1 MSPTRFALKKVPEIT
16 LIFWATKLLTTAMGE
31 ATSDFLVAK
40 INPYVA
46 VSIGGLALL
55 TALCLQFVARRYVSW
70 RYWLSVS
77 MVAVFGTMAAD
88 GLHVQLGVPYA
99 VSTALFAVILGI
111 LFVLWHRSE
120 GTLSIHSITTPRREV
135 FYWLTVLA
143 TFALGTAAGD
153 LSASTLGLGYLSSG
167 FLFMGLIAIPALGY
181 WLFGLNEI
189 LAFWLAYILTRPLGA
204 SFADWM
210 SKSRAVGGLGWGDG
224 RVAISLTIIII
235 VCVIYMSFGGHERK
249 HEHSSRSS
257 TT

>member
-1 MSPTRFALKKVPEIT
+1 MSLVDNTMRKVPEIT
-16 LIFWATKLLTTAMGE
+16 LIFWVTKLLTTAMGE

-46 VSIGGLALL
+46 VSIAGLALL
-55 TALCLQFVARRYVSW
+55 TALCLQFVARRYVAW

-99 VSTALFAVILGI
+99 VSTALFGVILGI
-111 LFVLWHRSE
+111 VFVLWHKSE
-120 GTLSIHSITTPRREV
+120 GTLSIHSLSTPRREV

-167 FLFMGLIAIPALGY
+167 FLFMGLIALPAIGY
-181 WLFGLNEI
+181 WLLGLNEI

-210 SKSRAVGGLGWGDG
+210 SKSHVVGGLGWGDG
-224 RVAISLTIIII
+224 HVAISLALIIIMG
-235 VCVIYMSFGGHERK
+235 VFYMSFGGRERK
-249 HEHSSRSS
+249 LEHSSRSS

>member
-1 MSPTRFALKKVPEIT
+1 MNPARVALKKVPEIT

-31 ATSDFLVAK
+31 ATSDFLVVK

-55 TALCLQFVARRYVSW
+55 IALCLQFVGRRYGAW

-99 VSTALFAVILGI
+99 VSTALLAIILVVV
-111 LFVLWHRSE
+111 FVRWHKSE

-135 FYWLTVLA
+135 FYWLSVLA

-153 LSASTLGLGYLSSG
+153 LTASTLGLGYLSSG
-167 FLFMGLIAIPALGY
+167 FLFMGLIAIPAIGY

-210 SKSRAVGGLGWGDG
+210 SKSPAASGLGCGDG
-224 RVAISLTIIII
+224 HVAISLTIIII
-235 VCVIYMSFGGHERK
+235 GCVIYTSFGGRERK
-249 HEHSSRSS
+249 REHGSRSS
-257 TT
+257 MT